1 MKLPHARTLTHS
13 LTHTH
18 THTHT
23 HSHPLSNRIAREF
36 DCGLSDED
44 LPNAQN
50 EPFSKADNP
59 VAR

>member
-1 MKLPHARTLTHS
+1 MKLPHTRM
-13 LTHTH
+13 
-18 THTHT
+18 HT
-23 HSHPLSNRIAREF
+23 HSHTQTHTHPLFNGIAREF